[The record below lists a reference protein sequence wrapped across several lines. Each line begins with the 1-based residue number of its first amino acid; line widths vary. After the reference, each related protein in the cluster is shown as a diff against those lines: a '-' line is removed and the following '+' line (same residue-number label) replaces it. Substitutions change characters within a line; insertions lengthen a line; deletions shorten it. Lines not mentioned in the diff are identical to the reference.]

1 MNTDF
6 KYPEED
12 SIMLQ
17 IYREFAVMNEG
28 FVNIKKTS
36 DLKMPS
42 VIKKPSA
49 EELKTI
55 KMTIDTVVE
64 TGNFDLLFNIRGLI
78 I

>member
-6 KYPEED
+6 KFPEED
-12 SIMLQ
+12 SEMLQ

-42 VIKKPSA
+42 AIKTPNA

-78 I
+78 L